1 MRRFSSDLIEQV
13 RLANDIVDLIGEDTF
28 LKKSGDQRFVGLCP
42 FPSHQEKTPSFSVSS
57 AKQLYHCFGCG
68 ESGTLYTYLQ
78 TRRGL
83 SFPEAVKF
91 LAKRAGIPL
100 PQEDKTQ
107 DSSFAD
113 HRTWIEINQ
122 KALQWYKNCL
132 NRLEATHRAKVFL
145 HKRGFKQATV
155 KEFHLGYAPAGWEG
169 LCQHLQKQGCSL
181 KKAAGLGLVKEKEGG
196 RFYDVFRDRVMFP
209 IFSKNGKDVTGF
221 GGRTVSNTEK
231 QSPKYINSADSKI
244 FHKGKNFYG
253 LNLSGTFMREQG
265 TALVVEGYT
274 DLISLYQ
281 AGVKNVVA
289 PLGTALTAEQVQKLS
304 WYVEEVI
311 LFFDGDEAGSKA
323 MDRSLSLLLARGLVP
338 KRLNLEPGYDPDSF
352 VRKQGAKALKQKLR
366 DAEDLFLHHL
376 HKEVGK
382 ARSEWDRF
390 ALLEKLSTLLAQTH
404 KETLKDYYI
413 QRVLDVF
420 GSDAGIAQKALKKAL
435 QKNKI
440 ANLKTHFHRETFTPS
455 SSQREQ
461 TSFISLLTAP
471 KPELY
476 LLVLS
481 LQSVNFY
488 LQVKKSGILP
498 YMSHQGIKKL
508 FDLLEGFDSLSNTRY
523 FGVQVEKLTSC
534 VQQPRLLSREC
545 HPSLK
550 HLNLEKTNIFIKDCV
565 DKIEK
570 RGRQLKIKNLTQ
582 QLRRGGDEKQHL
594 KEIVKLTQKK

>member
-1 MRRFSSDLIEQV
+1 MRRFSPDLIEQV

-28 LKKSGDQRFVGLCP
+28 LKKSGEQRFVGLCP

-83 SFPEAVKF
+83 SFPESVKF
-91 LAKRAGIPL
+91 LAQRAGIPL
-100 PQEDKTQ
+100 PHEDKKQDTQ
-107 DSSFAD
+107 YAD
-113 HRTWIEINQ
+113 HRKGIEINQ

-132 NRLEATHRAKVFL
+132 NKLEASHRVKAFF
-145 HKRGFKQATV
+145 HKRGFKPATV
-155 KEFHLGYAPAGWEG
+155 KEFHLGYAPQGWEG

-181 KKAAGLGLVKEKEGG
+181 KMAALLGLVKEKENG

-209 IFSKNGKDVTGF
+209 IFSRNGKDVIGF
-221 GGRTVSNTEK
+221 GGRTVSEAQK
-231 QSPKYINSADSKI
+231 QSPKYINSADSQI
-244 FHKGKNFYG
+244 FHKGKTFYG
-253 LNLSGTFMREQG
+253 LHLSGAFMREQG
-265 TALVVEGYT
+265 KALVVEGYT

-289 PLGTALTAEQVQKLS
+289 PLGTALTADQVQKLS

-338 KRLNLEPGYDPDSF
+338 KRLKLEPGYDPDSF
-352 VRKQGAKALKQKLR
+352 VRKQGAKALKQKLAN
-366 DAEDLFLHHL
+366 AEDLFLHHL

-382 ARSEWDRF
+382 THSDWDRF
-390 ALLEKLSTLLAQTH
+390 MLLEKISTLLAQTR
-404 KETLKDYYI
+404 KEALKDYYI
-413 QRVLDVF
+413 QRVLDIF

-440 ANLKTHFHRETFTPS
+440 LNLKTSTHLKIFTPPS
-455 SSQREQ
+455 KGEKD
-461 TSFISLLTAP
+461 TSVSLPEAP

-481 LQSVNFY
+481 LQGADLY
-488 LQVKKSGILP
+488 LQVKKSGVLSH
-498 YMSHQGIKKL
+498 MSHQGIKKL
-508 FDLLEGFDSLSNTRY
+508 FDLLGEFDSLTNPRY
-523 FGVQVEKLTSC
+523 FGVQVEKLTSF
-534 VQQPRLLSREC
+534 VQQPRLLSKEY
-545 HPSLK
+545 HPLLR
-550 HLNLEKTNIFIKDCV
+550 HLNPKQINIFIKDCV

-570 RGRQLKIKNLTQ
+570 RGKQLKIKNLTR
-582 QLRRGGDEKQHL
+582 QLRRGENEKQHL
-594 KEIVKLTQKK
+594 KEILKLVQKK